1 MVLERKPDLLSPN
14 PDVDRAMLPLE
25 AAEKKPG
32 LMLPTLVVLACLGLY
47 VDHSSSASSSSMC
60 IKSPHLPLIRTLVN
74 AFRILWDNSGIVF
87 FFFSASGSLVYSH
100 LQAPFSLRGHI

>member
-87 FFFSASGSLVYSH
+87 FFFSASGYLVYSH
-100 LQAPFSLRGHI
+100 IKDPFYLRGHI